1 MMNNDEKMA
10 YVDQLNAVTA
20 VPAAAAASR
29 NNNNND
35 NSLFAN
41 DYNQDVFTID
51 ANDDMMTKTEQG
63 GMYNNNGTTP
73 TGGPTVSGVVIGS
86 GAAVAPIDGIHRGER
101 RGHSCCGCCCDM
113 RRAVIIVNIINIIF
127 AFIGLIGFSVLV
139 ADTKEITTT
148 TDGNGSTTTGTTTFS
163 GIDDDYTLGE
173 YEIVKGFAPLVIIMV
188 LLSMVAFSLGIVGAM
203 RYKVWMIVVAIV
215 VYCISAVMEL
225 LSLNLLGFAITA
237 LFAYPHFVLVS
248 EIRRGI
254 MTKETYPIEQQSC
267 CCV

>member
-20 VPAAAAASR
+20 VPAPSAASDTR
-29 NNNNND
+29 NNND

-41 DYNQDVFTID
+41 EYNQDVFTID
-51 ANDDMMTKTEQG
+51 ANDDMMTKTEN
-63 GMYNNNGTTP
+63 GMYNTNKNTATP
-73 TGGPTVSGVVIGS
+73 AGGPTVSGVVVGS

-113 RRAVIIVNIINIIF
+113 RRAVIIVNIINIIL

-139 ADTKEITTT
+139 ADTNNSEVVS
-148 TDGNGSTTTGTTTFS
+148 DGENSTTFV

-173 YEIVKGFAPLVIIMV
+173 YEIVKGFAPLVIILV
-188 LLSMVAFSLGIVGAM
+188 LLSIVGFALGIVGAM
-203 RYKVWMIVVAIV
+203 RYKVWMILVAIV
-215 VYCISAVMEL
+215 VYCISAFMEL
-225 LSLNLLGFAITA
+225 LSLNLVGFAVTA
-237 LFAYPHFVLVS
+237 LYAYPHFVLVS

-254 MTKETYPIEQQSC
+254 MTKETYHMEQQSC